1 MRRSWYIVLT
11 VGVAMAAS
19 LLMTACTPA
28 NPFRTSGEVGPQIE
42 VVEPAPYSTTN
53 QFRTIIIRASIE
65 DPKGIKTVSLKVN
78 GQAAQ
83 TLDLSSPPVTA
94 LTQELFWTPEVVGT
108 YEIRVDA
115 LNRDDEWGNSDRV
128 TVYVVGAFARETVV
142 AAYLPTATPTLTPVP
157 AVIAGQ
163 PTSAPGCCPCVPSQP
178 PGWHHPCRDSSAYV
192 ADLTVPD
199 GTVFAPGAGFDKT
212 WQLRN
217 TGTCTWD
224 TRYQLAFV
232 GGSQLGA
239 PSAVNMPHEVQPG
252 STVDVTVH
260 MTAPGANGTY
270 RSNWQMRNPD
280 CSNRFGPIVYA
291 LIEVRSGT
299 GDLPVIKRFEAVPNN
314 ISQGQQ
320 ATLYWEYE
328 NGTSARLHPGDTAVG
343 STGSKTVSPNAT
355 TTYRLVVTNAAGN
368 VEHTTTLVVQPGTSP
383 SPPPSS
389 PANLAIT
396 GTRPD
401 GFDFTWTDTSNDEQS
416 FRLYNANTG
425 QPLADFPANV
435 TSGAITGLA
444 CGTPYS
450 FYLVSVNERGESW
463 PSNTVQSSTSP
474 CGGQ

>member
-1 MRRSWYIVLT
+1 MRRSPYILLT
-11 VGVAMAAS
+11 VGMAMAVS
-19 LLMTACTPA
+19 LLMAACTPA
-28 NPFRTSGEVGPQIE
+28 NPFRTSGEDGPQIK

-53 QFRTIIIRASIE
+53 QGRTIIIRASIE

-94 LTQELFWTPEVVGT
+94 LTQELFWTPELVGT
-108 YEIRVDA
+108 YDIQVDA
-115 LNRDDEWGNSDRV
+115 LNRDDEWGNSEPM
-128 TVYVVGAFARETVV
+128 TVYVVGPFARETIV
-142 AAYLPTATPTLTPVP
+142 AAYLPTATPTGTSGSQGGDGQGPV
-157 AVIAGQ
+157 V
-163 PTSAPGCCPCVPSQP
+163 PTCCPCVPPWP
-178 PGWHHPCRDSSAYV
+178 PGWHHPCRDNSAYV

-199 GTVFAPGAGFDKT
+199 GSVLAPGAGFDKT

-239 PSAVNMPHEVQPG
+239 PDAVNMPHEVTPG

-260 MTAPGANGTY
+260 MTAPVANGTY

-291 LIEVRSGT
+291 LIEVRSGAD
-299 GDLPVIKRFEAVPNN
+299 DLPVIKRFEVVPNN

-328 NGTSARLHPGDTAVG
+328 NGTSARLHPGDVAVG
-343 STGSKTVSPNAT
+343 STGSMAVSPNAT

-368 VEHTTTLVVQPGTSP
+368 VERTTTLVVQPGTAP

-396 GTRPD
+396 ATRSD
-401 GFDFTWTDTSNDEQS
+401 GFDFTWTDTSNDEQG

-425 QPLADFPANV
+425 QPVADFPANV
-435 TSGAITGLA
+435 TSGAITGLS

-463 PSNTVQSSTSP
+463 PSNTAQSSTSA